1 MSFSQKILFATARL
15 NTIVAR
21 WIRYLDTGES
31 SMLPAGSSR
40 GNTISAM
47 LECGVS
53 YYLPESSLAVQDI
66 WSL

>member
-1 MSFSQKILFATARL
+1 
-15 NTIVAR
+15 
-21 WIRYLDTGES
+21 
-31 SMLPAGSSR
+31 MLPAGSSR